1 MPRLTSLKTRPIHRP
16 LFVLGRIQKEA
27 YVLAYLKTGILQT
40 SETTDGKPAELYGG
54 NNHQTPCGKG
64 QGEDWCWAACAVYF
78 GTFAAH
84 KAGSVKRKV

>member
-1 MPRLTSLKTRPIHRP
+1 MYWPTSRLVYYTHPKP
-16 LFVLGRIQKEA
+16 LIYR
-27 YVLAYLKTGILQT
+27 
-40 SETTDGKPAELYGG
+40 GKPAELYGG

-84 KAGSVKRKV
+84 KTASVKRKV